1 MTLKKVL
8 LIEDDALLCWLLEKI
23 LKDKYDVT
31 VMNDGLEAWSWL
43 QENNMPDLIVS
54 DLKMPSLGGLELLEN
69 INKDQTLKGIPV
81 IIHSGFE
88 GASKRKQCLDLGAF
102 AYLVKPFEPE
112 YLVSEVERAIESRNE
127 NILAK

>member
-1 MTLKKVL
+1 L

-23 LKDKYDVT
+23 LKNKYDVT
-31 VMNDGLEAWSWL
+31 VKNDGEEAWSWL
-43 QENNMPDLIVS
+43 INENIPDLIVS
-54 DLKMPSLGGLELLEN
+54 DLKMPSLSGIELLEN
-69 INKDQTLKGIPV
+69 LSANDTLKSIPI
-81 IIHSGFE
+81 IIHSGYE
-88 GASKRKQCLDLGAF
+88 DAGKRKQCLDLGAF

>member
-1 MTLKKVL
+1 MRKVL

-23 LKDKYDVT
+23 LKHKYDVT

-43 QENNMPDLIVS
+43 TSNNFPDLIVS
-54 DLKMPSLGGLELLEN
+54 DLKMPSLSGLELLEN
-69 INKDQTLKGIPV
+69 ISNSDTLKGIPV
-81 IIHSGFE
+81 IIHSGYE
-88 GASKRKQCLDLGAF
+88 ESSKRKRCLDLGAF

-127 NILAK
+127 DIYAK

>member
-1 MTLKKVL
+1 MKKVL

-31 VMNDGLEAWSWL
+31 VMHDGMEAWSWL
-43 QENNMPDLIVS
+43 VENKAPDLIVS
-54 DLKMPSLGGLELLEN
+54 DLKMPSLNGIELLEN
-69 INKDQTLKGIPV
+69 LGKDESLKGVPV

-112 YLVSEVERAIESRNE
+112 YLVTEVERAIESRNE

>member
-1 MTLKKVL
+1 MKKVL

-31 VMNDGLEAWSWL
+31 VMNDGMEAWSWL
-43 QENNMPDLIVS
+43 VENDAPDLIVS
-54 DLKMPSLGGLELLEN
+54 DLKMPSLNGIELLEN
-69 INKDQTLKGIPV
+69 LGKDKTLKGVPV
-81 IIHSGFE
+81 IIHSGYE
-88 GASKRKQCLDLGAF
+88 GAGKRKQCLDLGAF

-112 YLVSEVERAIESRNE
+112 YLVTEVERAIESRNE

>member
-1 MTLKKVL
+1 MKKVL

-31 VMNDGLEAWSWL
+31 VMNDGMEAWSWL
-43 QENNMPDLIVS
+43 VENDAPDLIVS
-54 DLKMPSLGGLELLEN
+54 DLKTPSLNGIELLEN
-69 INKDQTLKGIPV
+69 LGKDKTLKGVPV
-81 IIHSGFE
+81 IIHSGYE
-88 GASKRKQCLDLGAF
+88 GAGKRKQCMDLGAF

-112 YLVSEVERAIESRNE
+112 YLVTEVERAIESRKE

>member
-1 MTLKKVL
+1 MRKVL

-23 LKDKYDVT
+23 LKNKYDVT
-31 VMNDGLEAWSWL
+31 VMNDGKTAWEWL
-43 QENNMPDLIVS
+43 SKDNIPDLIVS
-54 DLKMPSLGGLELLEN
+54 DLKMPSLGGIELLEN
-69 INKDQTLKGIPV
+69 LNSHDTLKTIPV

-88 GASKRKQCLDLGAF
+88 DSGKRKKCLELGAF

-127 NILAK
+127 NILAGK

>member
-1 MTLKKVL
+1 MKKVL

-31 VMNDGLEAWSWL
+31 VMNDGMEAWSWL
-43 QENNMPDLIVS
+43 VENDAPDLIVS
-54 DLKMPSLGGLELLEN
+54 DLKMPSLNGIELLEN
-69 INKDQTLKGIPV
+69 LGKDKTLKGVPV
-81 IIHSGFE
+81 IIHSGYE
-88 GASKRKQCLDLGAF
+88 GAGKRKQCMDLGAF

-112 YLVSEVERAIESRNE
+112 YLVTEVERAIESRKE

>member
-1 MTLKKVL
+1 M

-23 LKDKYDVT
+23 LKNKYDVT
-31 VMNDGLEAWSWL
+31 VMNDGKTAWEWL
-43 QENNMPDLIVS
+43 SKDNIPDLIVS
-54 DLKMPSLGGLELLEN
+54 DLKMPSLGGIELLEN
-69 INKDQTLKGIPV
+69 LNSHDTLKTIPV

-88 GASKRKQCLDLGAF
+88 DSGKRKKCLELGAF

-127 NILAK
+127 NILAGK